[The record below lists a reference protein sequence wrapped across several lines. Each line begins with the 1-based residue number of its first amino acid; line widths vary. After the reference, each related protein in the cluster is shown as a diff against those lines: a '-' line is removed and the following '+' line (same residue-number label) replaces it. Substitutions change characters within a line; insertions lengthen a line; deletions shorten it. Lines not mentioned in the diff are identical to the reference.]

1 MPLASRTVRRTS
13 AAIAVSTALFALLVA
28 GCSSDDKA
36 TDATSATSAAASP
49 AAQPNG
55 AAVPDSAK
63 AGMFVVSYRS
73 AFPKLADGRSDA
85 QVADIFTG
93 TCKDIKDGKA
103 EDAVVQGIV
112 ERTKSG
118 PATATKEEAQA
129 IYTTAKYL
137 C

>member
-1 MPLASRTVRRTS
+1 MRRTS
-13 AAIAVSTALFALLVA
+13 AAIAVSTTLFALLVA
-28 GCSSDDKA
+28 GCGSDDKDSA
-36 TDATSATSAAASP
+36 APAATSS
-49 AAQPNG
+49 AAQPNS

-85 QVADIFTG
+85 QVAEIFTA
-93 TCKDIKDGKA
+93 TCKDVKDGKA
-103 EDAVVQGIV
+103 EDAVVHNIV
-112 ERTKSG
+112 DRTKSG
-118 PATATKEEAQA
+118 QTAATKEEAQA

>member
-1 MPLASRTVRRTS
+1 MRRTS
-13 AAIAVSTALFALLVA
+13 AAIAVSTTLFALLVA
-28 GCSSDDKA
+28 GCGSDDKDSA
-36 TDATSATSAAASP
+36 APAATSAAASP
-49 AAQPNG
+49 ATQPNS
-55 AAVPDSAK
+55 AAVPDNAK

-85 QVADIFTG
+85 QVADIFTA

-103 EDAVVQGIV
+103 EDAVVQNIV
-112 ERTKSG
+112 DRTKSG
-118 PATATKEEAQA
+118 QTAATKEEAQA